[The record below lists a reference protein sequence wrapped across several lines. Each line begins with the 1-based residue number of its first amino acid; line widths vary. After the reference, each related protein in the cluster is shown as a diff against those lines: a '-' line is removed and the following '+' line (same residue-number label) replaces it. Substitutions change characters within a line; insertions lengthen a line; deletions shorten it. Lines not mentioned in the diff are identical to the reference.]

1 MLSKKVETFTFLLRL
16 RQSIPFAKAKNE
28 CSRPPR
34 RRPGPR
40 PAPGVDFGMLASI
53 GRDWRVSERA
63 AETHIAEVFFMR
75 ERFFFLRS
83 GRVSNALPHA
93 PLCSPPTPIFKT
105 GFRIA
110 RAHSDPCGRSFT
122 QIPAAEGSQGTV
134 CRGYIAGSS
143 FSTLPF
149 DQSQVCDAIFET
161 ACRLKAAVGSPRSI
175 RSSIW
180 TAWTVVQDLDQEK

>member
-1 MLSKKVETFTFLLRL
+1 MSAPALRVAAPAL
-16 RQSIPFAKAKNE
+16 A
-28 CSRPPR
+28 PR
-34 RRPGPR
+34 
-40 PAPGVDFGMLASI
+40 LASI
-53 GRDWRVSERA
+53 LVCLHRLG
-63 AETHIAEVFFMR
+63 ETGGCRNEQPRHISRRFFSC
-75 ERFFFLRS
+75 ESASFFLRS